1 VTVQPVLPPVPT
13 EPAGLPSPEGFRAAC
28 AQFATGVVAVT
39 ASADGVTCGSTV
51 NSFTSLTLDPPQV
64 LVCLARTSTT
74 WSAIERSGAFAV
86 NVLAADQLPVAR
98 LLASKEPEKMSRI
111 GTRPGLR
118 GLPLIQGALSWFEC
132 DLSEAVPSGT
142 HLVLIGSV
150 LRVRS
155 DAGKAPAV
163 FFRSQLLPGLPAGG
177 SSAGPSAGPAPVAR

>member
-1 VTVQPVLPPVPT
+1 VTVQPVLPPVPA
-13 EPAGLPSPEGFRAAC
+13 EPAGLPGAPTPEGFRAAC

-39 ASADGVTCGSTV
+39 ASADGRTFGSTV

-86 NVLAADQLPVAR
+86 NVLAADQVPVAR
-98 LLASKEPEKMSRI
+98 LLASKEPDKMARI
-111 GTRPGLR
+111 GTRPGTR

-132 DLSEAVPSGT
+132 SLSEAVPSGT

-155 DAGKAPAV
+155 CAGKAPAL
-163 FFRSQLLPGLPAGG
+163 FFRSELLPGLPAGG
-177 SSAGPSAGPAPVAR
+177 PAPVAR